1 MRTPPPPP
9 LRIGEEYRG
18 GGARAAP
25 ACARVLPVRRRWFY
39 RSSGSALPGP
49 AGRFALK
56 PSLHQTERKDSPGPF
71 PLRISLSMALC
82 SPAST
87 SSKPRTAP
95 FPARLIPGSPY
106 SVLVLQ
112 EGFSEELCDG
122 STRADGTVSLV
133 LGPQLTLVDTGGPW
147 SRERLLAGLA
157 EQGVSPRD
165 VRHVVCTHGH
175 SDHVGNLNLFPE
187 ALLVVGTD
195 VSRPDGRYLPTD
207 LRRGLPYPLHAGHLE
222 VLPTPGHTG
231 NDVSLL
237 VRGTSLG
244 DVLVAGDLFEREGDE
259 GEWQPLSE
267 DPARQAGSRAR
278 ALGVADLIVPGHGG
292 PFQVFREGVG
302 SRGEGLGGLYSPSQE
317 LQSCSA
323 SPNKNGDQE
332 DEGFGN

>member
-1 MRTPPPPP
+1 
-9 LRIGEEYRG
+9 
-18 GGARAAP
+18 
-25 ACARVLPVRRRWFY
+25 
-39 RSSGSALPGP
+39 
-49 AGRFALK
+49 
-56 PSLHQTERKDSPGPF
+56 
-71 PLRISLSMALC
+71 MAHR
-82 SPAST
+82 SPASP

-133 LGPQLTLVDTGGPW
+133 LGPHLTLVDTGGPW
-147 SRERLLAGLA
+147 GRERLLAGLA

-165 VRHVVCTHGH
+165 IRHVVCTHGH

-207 LRRGLPYPLHAGHLE
+207 LRRGLPYPLHVGHLD

-237 VRGTSLG
+237 VHGTSLG
-244 DVLVAGDLFEREGDE
+244 DVLVAGDLFEHEGDD
-259 GEWQPLSE
+259 GEWEPLSE
-267 DPARQAGSRAR
+267 DPARQAESRAR
-278 ALGVADLIVPGHGG
+278 ALGMADVIVPGHGG

-302 SRGEGLGGLYSPSQE
+302 SRGEGLGGLHGPSQE
-317 LQSCSA
+317 LRSSA
-323 SPNKNGDQE
+323 PPNTNGDQE